1 VRNKGVLAAAGAY
14 IAWGLLPVYW
24 KALAQVPPLE
34 ILGHRMIWSL
44 AVALVLLAVR
54 REWHWLTQV
63 KNRPVLLVRFVVTAL
78 LLSVNWFTYIWATNN
93 GHIVESSLGYF
104 INPLINVLLGLL
116 FLRER
121 LRAGQWLA
129 IGIALAGVSYLT
141 LNVGGLLW
149 ISFSLALSFGAYGL
163 LRKTAPLGSLQGL
176 TLEMAVLFVPALWYL
191 LSLQR
196 AGTGAFAHG
205 DPLTTILLVG
215 AGIVTAGPLI
225 LFAYGAQRVTM
236 TTLGIL
242 QYMAPTLQFLLGV
255 FVYREAFSTARLAGF
270 AVIWLALAVY
280 TGEGYL
286 NRKRRQAQPASG

>member
-1 VRNKGVLAAAGAY
+1 MRNKGVLAAAGAY

-196 AGTGAFAHG
+196 AGTGAFAQG
-205 DPLTTILLVG
+205 DPLTTILLIG

>member
-1 VRNKGVLAAAGAY
+1 
-14 IAWGLLPVYW
+14 
-24 KALAQVPPLE
+24 
-34 ILGHRMIWSL
+34 
-44 AVALVLLAVR
+44 
-54 REWHWLTQV
+54 
-63 KNRPVLLVRFVVTAL
+63 
-78 LLSVNWFTYIWATNN
+78 
-93 GHIVESSLGYF
+93 
-104 INPLINVLLGLL
+104 
-116 FLRER
+116 
-121 LRAGQWLA
+121 
-129 IGIALAGVSYLT
+129 
-141 LNVGGLLW
+141 
-149 ISFSLALSFGAYGL
+149 
-163 LRKTAPLGSLQGL
+163 
-176 TLEMAVLFVPALWYL
+176 ALWYL